1 MGVCYGTPVFPTTS
15 FTSYLKS
22 GMKSTISSSS
32 SSAAGN
38 SHDLVGARS
47 NQAFRDGENL
57 AEPNLTVFS
66 FVELKKAIKNFRADL
81 LLGEGGF
88 GYVYKGMLHGRQ
100 RSGRTKTVIAVERL
114 KQHSVQG
121 YGEWPVRTVVFIF
134 LSRRINEDTVLGRLS
149 HPNLAKLLGY
159 CRKDENLA
167 LVYEFMP
174 KGSLDKHLFR
184 KGSTAHL
191 PWDVRVKIAVG
202 PARGLAFLRS
212 SEKKLIHGYF
222 KTSKILLD
230 ESYLAKLTD
239 FGLVRS
245 GHQEDGT
252 HVTCAYAAPENLACG
267 VLIVKSD
274 IYCFGVMSLEILT
287 GLMGQTTVIQSKKKR
302 LMDSELE
309 GNYSMHSAFQIAQLA
324 LECLQA
330 APHKQPSMTEVMG
343 DWNQ

>member
-1 MGVCYGTPVFPTTS
+1 MGVCYGTPVFPTPS

-22 GMKSTISSSS
+22 GIKSTISSSS

-38 SHDLVGARS
+38 SHDLVGAHN
-47 NQAFRDGENL
+47 NQAFRDGEIL
-57 AEPNLTVFS
+57 AEPNLAVFS
-66 FVELKKAIKNFRADL
+66 FVELKKATKNFRADSL
-81 LLGEGGF
+81 HGEGGF

-100 RSGRTKTVIAVERL
+100 QSGRTKTIIAVKRL

-121 YGEWPVRTVVFIF
+121 YGEWLCDSIAR
-134 LSRRINEDTVLGRLS
+134 NEEIKQIEVNSLPSMLS

-202 PARGLAFLRS
+202 AARGLAFLRS

-267 VLIVKSD
+267 KPTDRFPL
-274 IYCFGVMSLEILT
+274 
-287 GLMGQTTVIQSKKKR
+287 
-302 LMDSELE
+302 
-309 GNYSMHSAFQIAQLA
+309 
-324 LECLQA
+324 
-330 APHKQPSMTEVMG
+330 
-343 DWNQ
+343 